1 MMKKLL
7 GIVVLGL
14 YLSGNAFAE
23 TWTCENHRF
32 GKVMYDVK
40 DTKIVLSFPNNDGRT
55 FKITKDQRQYKIS
68 VYGEF
73 SNKQTNF
80 DYDIY
85 MDYGDKNVIV
95 RTQDALSG
103 FSRSYTD
110 KNCVIFY

>member
-1 MMKKLL
+1 MKKLL
-7 GIVVLGL
+7 GILVLGL
-14 YLSGNAFAE
+14 LFSGNAYAE

-40 DTKIVLSFPNNDGRT
+40 DTEIVLTFPNNDGRT

-73 SNKQTNF
+73 SNK
-80 DYDIY
+80 
-85 MDYGDKNVIV
+85 
-95 RTQDALSG
+95 
-103 FSRSYTD
+103 YTD

>member
-1 MMKKLL
+1 MKKLL
-7 GIVVLGL
+7 GILVLGL
-14 YLSGNAFAE
+14 LLNVNTYAE

-40 DTKIVLSFPNNDGRT
+40 DTEIVLRFPNNDGRT
-55 FKITKDQRQYKIS
+55 FKITKDQRQYRIS

-73 SNKQTNF
+73 SNKQTDF

-85 MDYGDKNVIV
+85 MDYEDKNVIV
-95 RTQDALSG
+95 RTQDAISG

-110 KNCVIFY
+110 NNCVIFN